1 MSNLVEEIGVDAALD
16 LISGKAGH
24 IMTRGN
30 QSLNVETV
38 VAQIREVYHAQCLAL
53 EEYDRREGSQYIPND
68 DDDDD
73 DVNDALAEV
82 GESNDS

>member
-16 LISGKAGH
+16 LISSKAGH
-24 IMTRGN
+24 VMTRGN

-53 EEYDRREGSQYIPND
+53 GEYDRREGSQYIPN
-68 DDDDD
+68 DDD

>member
-16 LISGKAGH
+16 LISSKAGH
-24 IMTRGN
+24 VMTRGN

-68 DDDDD
+68 DDDD
-73 DVNDALAEV
+73 VNDALAEV

>member
-16 LISGKAGH
+16 LISSKAGH
-24 IMTRGN
+24 VMTRGN
-30 QSLNVETV
+30 QSLNVETL

-68 DDDDD
+68 DDD
-73 DVNDALAEV
+73 VNDALAEV